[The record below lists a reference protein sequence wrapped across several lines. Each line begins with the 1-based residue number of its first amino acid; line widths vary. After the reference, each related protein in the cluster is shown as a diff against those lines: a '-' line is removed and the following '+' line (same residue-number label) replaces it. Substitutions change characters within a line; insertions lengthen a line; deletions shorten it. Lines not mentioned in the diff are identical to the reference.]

1 MEVLTLKVT
10 PASQIAN
17 ELKSAVSALQKAR
30 NIADKAMGSDRASS
44 MVGFASVS
52 AGVDKAVREV
62 QQLESQMRTI
72 HEQAVK
78 DSK

>member
-30 NIADKAMGSDRASS
+30 NITERAMGSDGAGST
-44 MVGFASVS
+44 VGFASVY
-52 AGVDKAVREV
+52 AGIDKSVREV
-62 QQLESQMRTI
+62 QQYESTMRTL
-72 HEQAVK
+72 HEQVVAK
-78 DSK
+78 